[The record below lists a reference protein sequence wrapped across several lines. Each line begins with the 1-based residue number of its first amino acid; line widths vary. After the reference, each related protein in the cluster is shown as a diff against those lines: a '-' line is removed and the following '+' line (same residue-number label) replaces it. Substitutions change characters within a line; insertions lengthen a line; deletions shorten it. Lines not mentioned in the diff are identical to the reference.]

1 VSAHSVFVKRSVMV
15 VWDAVSW
22 GMALLV
28 FLLVRHDLELTTRV
42 WEGAVSFTAS
52 AIVLQVVL
60 GFRLHL
66 YLGRSR
72 VGSFEEVTVLGML
85 VAGVSVFLGVVFFVA
100 LPVFSRGVVFVVP
113 AVAFLLMGAGRW
125 VFRALR
131 KERRRD
137 IPEEAVRAVVYGAG
151 DVGHQVARLV
161 DTADEPPY
169 QIVGFVDDDPG
180 KRFLRI
186 RGYRVRGKGSDV
198 VEVAH
203 AANAEVV
210 ILAISQVESH
220 FLTSLAE
227 RCEAAGLS
235 LVVVPPVREMISG
248 RVELNQLREFNVV
261 DLLGRRPVQTDLS
274 EITGYLSGKVVLV
287 TGAGGSIGSELARQV
302 RLLGPD
308 RLVLLDRDES
318 GLHAAQLLLYGS
330 GLLDRDDLV
339 LCDIRDSAALER
351 VFAKHQP
358 DVVLHAAALK
368 HLPMLERYPEEGWK
382 TNVVGTL
389 NVLRCAADIG
399 VQHFVNVST
408 DKAADATSVL
418 GQTKRLA
425 ERLTAWYAE
434 DLDRPYVSVR
444 FGNVLGS
451 RGSMLDAFRAQIKQG
466 GPVTVT
472 DPQVT
477 RYFMTIPEACE
488 LVLQAGAIGR
498 SGDVLVLDM
507 GEPVRILDV
516 ANRLIRE
523 SRQDVEIEFT
533 GLRPGEK
540 LHEVLH
546 SVGESPVPSRHPLI
560 SRVGVPRLE
569 PVDVYLEDAAIG
581 GGEDVARTP
590 RQWVPAAAPS
600 RGAATSGA
608 WHGEPR
614 AAG

>member
-1 VSAHSVFVKRSVMV
+1 MSPHSVYVKRSVMV
-15 VWDAVSW
+15 VWDAVAWSL
-22 GMALLV
+22 ALVV
-28 FLLVRHDLELTTRV
+28 FLLVRHDLELSPRV
-42 WEGAVSFTAS
+42 WEGAVAFTAS
-52 AIVLQVVL
+52 AIALQVIL
-60 GFRLHL
+60 GFHFHL

-72 VGSFEEVTVLGML
+72 VGSFEEVTVLGTL
-85 VAGVSVFLGVVFFVA
+85 VAGISVFMGAVGLVA
-100 LPVFSRGVVFVVP
+100 LPVFSRGVMFVVP

-125 VFRALR
+125 IFRALR

-169 QIVGFVDDDPG
+169 QIVAFVDDDPG

-186 RGYRVRGKGSDV
+186 RGYRVRGKGTDV

-203 AANAEVV
+203 EANAEVV

-274 EITGYLSGKVVLV
+274 EITDYLSGKVVLV

-302 RLLGPD
+302 RLLGPE

-351 VFAKHQP
+351 VFAKHRP

-389 NVLRCAADIG
+389 NVLRCAGDIG

-451 RGSMLDAFRAQIKQG
+451 RGSMLDAFRAQIQQG

-472 DPQVT
+472 DPEVT

-507 GEPVRILDV
+507 GQPVRILDV

-523 SRQDVEIEFT
+523 SRKDVEIEFT

-546 SVGESPVPSRHPLI
+546 SVRESPVPSRHPLI

-590 RQWVPAAAPS
+590 RQWAPAATPS
-600 RGAATSGA
+600 RGAAASA
-608 WHGEPR
+608 SSHGEPR